1 MPTSQSA
8 LQDRVSLFK
17 LTQGAATFGSRVLV
31 TPLASLVVVSM
42 EVVSQINPICLS
54 EFSPHTYCFYLHS
67 PLSMIYAKKDFPEQ
81 LTRISLP
88 HTPSAQRAI
97 SISHMVMGQGPLE
110 TISKIP

>member
-1 MPTSQSA
+1 
-8 LQDRVSLFK
+8 
-17 LTQGAATFGSRVLV
+17 
-31 TPLASLVVVSM
+31 
-42 EVVSQINPICLS
+42 
-54 EFSPHTYCFYLHS
+54 
-67 PLSMIYAKKDFPEQ
+67 MIYAKKDFPEQ